1 MTGKDGRRFEMA
13 SASQD
18 AVHPSPRHPVTLSPA
33 PVWDDA
39 ANERERRKAR
49 VRTFASRGVLY
60 VTATMFALFAALPFA
75 WMVLTVFKT
84 NTDLYN
90 PNQNP
95 FLYNEPPTLANIT
108 YLFENTQYATFVR
121 NTLIVSVLVVIIT
134 LVGAVPAAYSLSRLA
149 GRWGV
154 GLGIAIF
161 LVYLVPPTLLFI
173 PLSRVV
179 AELGIRNTWW
189 SMVVVYPSFTIPFCT
204 WLLMGFFKSIP
215 RDIEEQAMID
225 GYSRLGAIWRTV
237 LPVSIPG
244 LLTVVVFSFALTMH
258 EFVYALAFVTSSDQK
273 TISIGVTTELIR
285 GDVFFWQSLMAAA
298 AIVAIPMALLY
309 NIFLDRFISGFTLG
323 AVKG

>member
-1 MTGKDGRRFEMA
+1 MNRW
-13 SASQD
+13 
-18 AVHPSPRHPVTLSPA
+18 RHVA
-33 PVWDDA
+33 G
-39 ANERERRKAR
+39 
-49 VRTFASRGVLY
+49 RGVLY
-60 VTATMFALFAALPFA
+60 ATALFFALFAALPFA
-75 WMVLTVFKT
+75 WMILTIFKQ

-90 PNQNP
+90 PNNHP
-95 FLYNEPPTLANIT
+95 FLYNEPPTLDHIT
-108 YLFENTQYATFVR
+108 YLFTNTQYLTFVR
-121 NTLIVSVLVVIIT
+121 NTVIVSILVVIIT
-134 LVGAVPAAYSLSRLA
+134 LIGAVPAAYSLTRLA
-149 GRWGV
+149 GRWGE
-154 GLGIAIF
+154 GLGMLIF

-179 AELGIRNTWW
+179 ADLGLRNTWW
-189 SMVVVYPSFTIPFCT
+189 AMVLVYPSFTIPFCT

-215 RDIEEQAMID
+215 KDIEEQAMID

-244 LLTVVVFSFALTMH
+244 LLTVIVFSIALTMH

-298 AIVAIPMALLY
+298 ALVAIPVALIY
-309 NIFLDRFISGFTLG
+309 NVFLDRFIAGFTLG